1 MQPLLMLKQTLDVSY
16 DPGAL
21 LLDGPHVKFTA
32 ADQVLSRAGGEA
44 AVAGF
49 SVQVETGAEKT
60 RLLFARGAK
69 SLDVVRMDSGHGA
82 SAFTLTPGMKDNDI
96 KSVLPLHLR
105 LVSEA
110 LERVGRTSTWKVVRN
125 RCFLVAE
132 VGVEQSEGGE
142 KFRVKVSG
150 IANVEKAIGEV
161 IHLPGLRGNPERS
174 YPLTAVESCFQG
186 TFDRYTA
193 SIIDQWQSQGEE
205 ERLQS
210 LGENLKQLG
219 LTWKVATVRRDDTQ
233 VELQVGRLPSRCVGG
248 EEDLVNIA
256 DVGFGVSQTLPV
268 LVALLIAEPGQLVY
282 LEQPEIHLHP
292 RAQAALARPLL
303 AAAARGVRV
312 VVETHSSLLLLGI
325 QTLVAEGAEAD
336 LVKLHWFTRN
346 ADTGYTQITS
356 SDLDELGRFE
366 MDWPEDFAEIS
377 MMAEGR
383 YLDAVEQRQ
392 LAGAD

>member
-32 ADQVLSRAGGEA
+32 ADQILSRASGEA
-44 AVAGF
+44 TAAEF
-49 SVQVETGAEKT
+49 SVQIATGAENT
-60 RLLFARGAK
+60 HLYFARGAK
-69 SLDVVRMDSGHGA
+69 GLDIVRMDSGHGT
-82 SAFTLTPGMKDNDI
+82 SAFTLTPGMQDQEI
-96 KSVLPLHLR
+96 RSVLPLDLR
-105 LVSEA
+105 LISDA
-110 LERVGRTSTWKVVRN
+110 LERVARTSTWEVVRN
-125 RCFLVAE
+125 RCFLVAG
-132 VGVEQSEGGE
+132 VGVEELEGGK
-142 KFRVKVSG
+142 KFQVQVSG
-150 IANVEKAIGEV
+150 IPNVEKAIGDV

-174 YPLTAVESCFQG
+174 YPLTAVESSFQG

-193 SIIDQWQSQGEE
+193 SVIDHWQSQGDES
-205 ERLQS
+205 RLRL
-210 LGENLKQLG
+210 LGEDLKHLG
-219 LTWKVATVRRDDTQ
+219 LTWKVATLRRDETQ
-233 VELQVGRLPSRCVGG
+233 VELQVGRLPSPVLNGD
-248 EEDLVNIA
+248 EDLVNIA
-256 DVGFGVSQTLPV
+256 DVGLGVSQTLPV
-268 LVALLIAEPGQLVY
+268 LVALLVAEPGQLVY

-325 QTLVAEGAEAD
+325 QTLVAEGAQAD

-346 ADTGYTQITS
+346 PDTGYTQITS
-356 SDLDELGRFE
+356 TELDELGRFE
-366 MDWPEDFAEIS
+366 RDWPEDFAEIS
-377 MMAEGR
+377 MATEGR

>member
-1 MQPLLMLKQTLDVSY
+1 MMQPLLMLKQTLEASY

-21 LLDGPHVKFTA
+21 LLDGANVKFTS
-32 ADQVLSRAGGEA
+32 ADQFLTHRGSKTGTGAFSIELGDEGRRSQTHYERGEQTLGVTRHEIDLGTTKFSLTPTMRSSEVEA
-44 AVAGF
+44 ALPQWMREVGRILSAGRP
-49 SVQVETGAEKT
+49 S
-60 RLLFARGAK
+60 ARWE
-69 SLDVVRMDSGHGA
+69 VVR
-82 SAFTLTPGMKDNDI
+82 
-96 KSVLPLHLR
+96 
-105 LVSEA
+105 E
-110 LERVGRTSTWKVVRN
+110 
-125 RCFLVAE
+125 RCFLRARLRLDPDA
-132 VGVEQSEGGE
+132 GISNFQIGGILN
-142 KFRVKVSG
+142 F
-150 IANVEKAIGEV
+150 GEV
-161 IHLPGLRGNPERS
+161 VNCAIHLPGLRGSPERT
-174 YPLTAVESCFQG
+174 YPITAVESKFPG

-193 SIIDQWQSQGEE
+193 SVINQWQSQGETAKL
-205 ERLQS
+205 RYLTND
-210 LGENLKQLG
+210 LRHLG
-219 LTWKVATVRRDDTQ
+219 LTWKVATIQRDETQ
-233 VELQVGRLPSRCVGG
+233 VELRVGRLPAPRRGG
-248 EEDLVNIA
+248 AKDLVNIA

-325 QTLVAEGAEAD
+325 QTLVAEGADAD
-336 LVKLHWFTRN
+336 LVKLHWFTRD
-346 ADTGYTQITS
+346 ADTGYTHITS

-377 MMAEGR
+377 MTAEGR